1 MDEILEEVNGEYT
14 AHEIVAVSMNGDGT
28 YGVRVSGAASVEEV
42 AFCMCV
48 VLKCFERDGIIDRTA
63 MLALVNKYLTDPQY
77 DEVQQDDFEEV
88 IEDEVQS

>member
-1 MDEILEEVNGEYT
+1 MDEILNETDEQYT
-14 AHEIVAVSMNGDGT
+14 AHEIVAVSMNSDGT
-28 YGVRVSGAASVEEV
+28 YGVRVSGAASIEEV

-77 DEVQQDDFEEV
+77 EELQ
-88 IEDEVQS
+88 EDSVEA